1 MRATAHRQVL
11 TAIILAGGK
20 ASRMKGKD
28 KAFLKINHEPLI
40 KRQLRLLKKTFKQ
53 IIIVTNTYKKYIN
66 FKGVKVIS
74 DVIPHRGPLG
84 GIYSGLLTSK
94 DKYNF
99 VVACDMPFINLELIK
114 YMFKKS
120 AGYDVVIPY
129 VNNRYE
135 PLFCVYSKKC
145 IGFIKQLIDKRIF
158 KISKLFTFVKV
169 KKISKKEVLR
179 FGQAK
184 TIFMNINTLQDL
196 EQLRK

>member
-1 MRATAHRQVL
+1 M

-20 ASRMKGKD
+20 AIRMNRQD
-28 KAFLKINHEPLI
+28 KAFLMMNNEPLI
-40 KRQLRLLKKTFKQ
+40 KRQLRLLKKVFKKQ
-53 IIIVTNTYKKYIN
+53 IIIVTHSPEKYRN
-66 FKGVKVIS
+66 FKGIKVIS